1 MQAMGGQKNASSDP
15 DGVSRRHQSQ
25 HQHRSPH
32 GTDAALAA
40 RLGRYEISLLIARYP
55 VADLELSSDL
65 SAEAGR

>member
-32 GTDAALAA
+32 GTELHW
-40 RLGRYEISLLIARYP
+40 RRGW
-55 VADLELSSDL
+55 ADTKLVY
-65 SAEAGR
+65 R

>member
-25 HQHRSPH
+25 HH

-40 RLGRYEISLLIARYP
+40 RLGRYEISLPIARYP